1 MANTYTLIASSTVGS
16 GGVSSIDFTSISG
29 TYTDLKV
36 VFSGRTDGVSQ
47 LRDYFLIRFNS
58 STSGYSRRWLY
69 GYDSSATGSG
79 SATSESYGF
88 AGTTNGPDST
98 ASTFGNAEIYIPN
111 YTSTSINKS
120 YSVDAV
126 TENNSS
132 TTWMVN
138 FTAGLWSNTAA
149 ITSITLFPAG
159 GNVSSPT
166 GKFLQYSTAYLY
178 GIKNS

>member
-1 MANTYTLIASSTVGS
+1 MANTYKLIASSTVGS
-16 GGVSSIDFTSISG
+16 GGAANIQFTSIPS
-29 TYTDLKV
+29 TYTDLLVKV
-36 VFSGRTDGVSQ
+36 SARTDASGQ
-47 LRDYFLIRFNS
+47 IRDYFLVRFNS

-69 GYDSSATGSG
+69 GFDSSSTGSG

-132 TTWMVN
+132 STWMVN
-138 FTAGLWSNTAA
+138 MTAGLWSNTAA

-159 GNVSSPT
+159 GNVSSPS
-166 GKFLQYSTAYLY
+166 GNFVQYSTAYLY